1 VSSDCQFLGRTWLAR
16 IAPSQEPDDV
26 STRKILK
33 VKSKFKVPESR
44 FHPIGYTERLLV
56 QDLVLQR

>member
-1 VSSDCQFLGRTWLAR
+1 
-16 IAPSQEPDDV
+16 
-26 STRKILK
+26 
-33 VKSKFKVPESR
+33 VPESR